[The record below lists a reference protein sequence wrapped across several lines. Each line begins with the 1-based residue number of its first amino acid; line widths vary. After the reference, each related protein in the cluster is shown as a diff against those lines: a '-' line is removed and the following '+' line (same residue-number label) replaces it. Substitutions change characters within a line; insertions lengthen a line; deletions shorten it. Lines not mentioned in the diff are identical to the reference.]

1 MFLGSFTVYCHC
13 KNYFQEASLMISW
26 YPLAMFGICFGLII
40 TAFIFLLSAIFGGN
54 LHGYQNILV
63 ATAAIISLPL
73 GKVRYHQLESSSQ
86 VLGPILFFEFSI
98 IINWVMVNILV
109 SILTDLFVEILH
121 QVLARGNDYEVVDY
135 VLNSLKDKKFH
146 N

>member
-1 MFLGSFTVYCHC
+1 
-13 KNYFQEASLMISW
+13 MISW
-26 YPLAMFGICFGLII
+26 YPLAMFGICFRLII

-54 LHGYQNILV
+54 LRGYQNILV

>member
-1 MFLGSFTVYCHC
+1 M
-13 KNYFQEASLMISW
+13 MISW
-26 YPLAMFGICFGLII
+26 YPLAMFSICFGLII
-40 TAFIFLLSAIFGGN
+40 TAFIFLLSAIFRGN

-63 ATAAIISLPL
+63 ATAAIISLL
-73 GKVRYHQLESSSQ
+73 LCRVRYHQLESFSQ

-98 IINWVMVNILV
+98 IINWVMVNILA

-121 QVLARGNDYEVVDY
+121 QELARGNDYEVVDC
-135 VLNSLKDKKFH
+135 VLNSLKDEKFH